1 MFAGVGETITIVDNL
16 KENFRSSFAK
26 KSDVEEIE
34 KTVDIISKFTIEDEH
49 KKKKELDKKY
59 WAYDDR
65 INALNNMIVKL
76 ERDFNDLTSNK
87 IKLIEQRILEKLDF
101 EDFQASMNFV

>member
-59 WAYDDR
+59 
-65 INALNNMIVKL
+65 
-76 ERDFNDLTSNK
+76 
-87 IKLIEQRILEKLDF
+87 
-101 EDFQASMNFV
+101 

>member
-1 MFAGVGETITIVDNL
+1 
-16 KENFRSSFAK
+16 
-26 KSDVEEIE
+26 
-34 KTVDIISKFTIEDEH
+34 
-49 KKKKELDKKY
+49 
-59 WAYDDR
+59 
-65 INALNNMIVKL
+65 MIVKL